1 MSNRGIYIAY
11 ARKMQELNRQNNP
24 DNRPSAFEKLE
35 AQQAK
40 IRRQKEIEE
49 AVKEGMFDGK

>member
-1 MSNRGIYIAY
+1 MSNREIYIAY
-11 ARKMQELNRQNNP
+11 ARKVQELNRQNNP

-35 AQQAK
+35 AQKAK

>member
-11 ARKMQELNRQNNP
+11 ARKMQELNKQNNP
-24 DNRPSAFEKLE
+24 DNRPSVFGKLE

-49 AVKEGMFDGK
+49 VVKEGMLDGK